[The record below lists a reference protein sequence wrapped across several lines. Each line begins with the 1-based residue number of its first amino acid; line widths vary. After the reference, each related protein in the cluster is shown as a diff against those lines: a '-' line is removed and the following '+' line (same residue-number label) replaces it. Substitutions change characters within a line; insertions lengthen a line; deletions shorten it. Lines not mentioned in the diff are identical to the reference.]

1 MNTIDT
7 NTIGWLFQLS
17 TWQSA
22 VALVFLVV
30 SFSLIILWKK
40 RSNRLAKFTNLFA
53 IILGLLGGIIFF
65 IISNYTGNDFSLLK
79 PEDPIP
85 PTWETEVLTWFNL
98 MQGIFVALISFFVP
112 FLIFSTIILV
122 VTKRE
127 RDLSSKD
134 FFVSVLSLIGVVAF
148 GVLLA
153 FAFYPLSK
161 TIKYDGLA
169 PASEGAIPNN
179 LPSIFA
185 SWFPG
190 SISIFTSP
198 KFLISVV
205 IMALIFGVIINKLN
219 KEKNEAAISI
229 IGFFE
234 KLNLL
239 FMRGI
244 SFCLL
249 LIPFV
254 IASKLPSLFL
264 DIYGI
269 QAKDYGIFIGIIL
282 AASAIIL
289 IIGTALMFLLTI
301 KTNIK
306 RHLIS
311 YQKNALITGFF
322 SQSSASTLPYTIEAA
337 RNLTNNSRVA
347 SLTPT
352 LGTSMGLIMCGGF
365 FPTTVTLIT
374 AANTPLFVINASFFV
389 ILFFMAI
396 SVSIGVSGTPGTAS
410 ITTTSLLQNNGL
422 SLDIFTVMGLSLE
435 PIIDPIRTAINI
447 HAVLLATMITDKIVS
462 IKVPEKFKAKFPRL
476 FVKANVLDE
485 ETAIDDYHGTSE
497 YSEEIMGID
506 LFENPE
512 NTGDFIQPNFGD
524 TKPNI
529 QQDFT
534 IEENIEHFVL
544 NDDIEKDDFLV
555 DEDDLEI
562 SVW

>member
-22 VALVFLVV
+22 VALIFLVV
-30 SFSLIILWKK
+30 SFTLIILWKMRLK
-40 RSNRLAKFTNLFA
+40 RLAKFTNLFA
-53 IILGLLGGIIFF
+53 IMLGLLGGIIFF
-65 IISNYTGNDFSLLK
+65 VISNYTGNDFSSL
-79 PEDPIP
+79 PPGDPVP
-85 PTWETEVLTWFNL
+85 PTWETEALTWLNL

-112 FLIFSTIILV
+112 LLIFSTIVLV
-122 VTKRE
+122 ITKRE
-127 RDLSSKD
+127 KDLSSKD
-134 FFVSVLSLIGVVAF
+134 FFVSIISLIGLVAF

-161 TIKYDGLA
+161 MINYDGLE
-169 PASEGAIPNN
+169 PATSGTVPNN

-185 SWFPG
+185 SWFPD

-205 IMALIFGVIINKLN
+205 VMAFLFGIIINRLN
-219 KEKNEAAISI
+219 KEKNEAANSI
-229 IGFFE
+229 ISFFE
-234 KLNLL
+234 KVNLL
-239 FMRGI
+239 FVRGI
-244 SFCLL
+244 GLCLV

-254 IASKLPSLFL
+254 IASKLPTLFL
-264 DIYGI
+264 NVYGI
-269 QAKDYGIFIGIIL
+269 QAKDYGIFVGIMIG
-282 AASAIIL
+282 ASVIIL
-289 IIGTALMFLLTI
+289 IIGTILMMLLTI

-306 RHLIS
+306 KHLFS
-311 YQKNALITGFF
+311 YQKDALITGFF

-337 RNLTNNSRVA
+337 RKLTNNSRV
-347 SLTPT
+347 STLTPT

-374 AANTPLFVINASFFV
+374 AVNTPMFVINASFFI

-422 SLDIFTVMGLSLE
+422 SLDVFTVMGLSLE
-435 PIIDPIRTAINI
+435 PIIDPIRTLVNI
-447 HAVLLATMITDKIVS
+447 HGVLVATMITDKLVNM
-462 IKVPEKFKAKFPRL
+462 KLPKKLKAKFPNFNSDKNL
-476 FVKANVLDE
+476 ESEPLNEVANED
-485 ETAIDDYHGTSE
+485 
-497 YSEEIMGID
+497 SEEIMGID
-506 LFENPE
+506 LFKDPE
-512 NTGDFIQPNFGD
+512 ATSDFI
-524 TKPNI
+524 KPKFSESKPSV
-529 QQDFT
+529 QEDFT